1 MTTERDE
8 GAAVHERARER
19 LFAAEIAAALGVPV
33 RAEDVPS
40 IQRAGA
46 GQWLLAALMLLGVG
60 AAIGVGWLR
69 HAELQEAQQPA
80 EFDPVF
86 PALAE
91 FLPHAGPSV
100 VVDDVDSL
108 AALPTQGDA
117 ISVDV
122 PSPVLA
128 ALGPRRGV
136 RKIALGWKL
145 GPSAVAESVAA
156 LRFVAALPDLES
168 VHFVGGSLPPVQALR
183 ELRSVPR
190 LHALMLGGDHRV
202 VLDRALASALADLSH
217 LRLLLLS
224 RVPLTA
230 DGVHGLAGLPE
241 LEWLSVERSAYDSQV
256 FAAFPMLRRL
266 RALHLWSSDEPSATP
281 GTLTAADMRALGSI
295 PQLGELALAG
305 FACDDSALAAIPANL
320 QSLRLEHLRG
330 YTPAGLRQLAGMA
343 KLRSLHWIA
352 LTDSQLL
359 EALTEVVRA
368 APLEQF
374 FWAGGLLPA
383 PMWRV
388 LEKKTNLRSLTV
400 QVGPD
405 AADFAA
411 HLVSYAKLERLRL
424 FCRSLPESAE
434 ALRLQDLPLL
444 RRLEMVPAPPLEKGS
459 VDAFAE
465 RVRKLLGDR
474 VVVNTW

>member
-1 MTTERDE
+1 MTTERDD
-8 GAAVHERARER
+8 GMAVAERARER
-19 LFAAEIAAALGVPV
+19 LFAAEIAAALGAPL

-40 IQRAGA
+40 RKRAGS

-60 AAIGVGWLR
+60 AAIGVAWLR
-69 HAELQEAQQPA
+69 HVDLREAQQPA

-91 FLPHAGPSV
+91 FLPHAGPTV
-100 VVDDVDSL
+100 AVDDVEGL
-108 AALPTQGDA
+108 KALPMHVDA

-128 ALGPRRGV
+128 ALGQRRGV
-136 RKIALGWKL
+136 RKVSLGWQL
-145 GPSAVAESVAA
+145 GPSEIAEAVAAV
-156 LRFVAALPDLES
+156 RVVAALPDLES
-168 VHFVGGSLPPVQALR
+168 VHFFGGSLPPVQALR

-190 LHALMLGGDHRV
+190 LHTLMLGGDHRV
-202 VLDRALASALADLSH
+202 ALDRSLATAVAELSH

-230 DGVHGLAGLPE
+230 DGVHGLASLPE
-241 LEWLSVERSAYDSQV
+241 LEWLSVERSAYDGQV
-256 FAAFPMLRRL
+256 FAALPELRRL
-266 RALHLWSSDEPSATP
+266 RALHLWSSDEPTATA

-295 PQLGELALAG
+295 PQLVELALAG
-305 FACDDSALAAIPANL
+305 FACDDAALAAVPAGL

-330 YTPAGLRQLAGMA
+330 YTAAGLRKLAGMA

-374 FWAGGLLPA
+374 FWAGGLVPA

-388 LEKKTNLRSLTV
+388 LETKTKLRSLTV

-411 HLVSYAKLERLRL
+411 HLVGYAKLERLRL

-444 RRLEMVPAPPLEKGS
+444 RRLEIVPAPPLEKGS

-474 VVVNTW
+474 VVVSTW